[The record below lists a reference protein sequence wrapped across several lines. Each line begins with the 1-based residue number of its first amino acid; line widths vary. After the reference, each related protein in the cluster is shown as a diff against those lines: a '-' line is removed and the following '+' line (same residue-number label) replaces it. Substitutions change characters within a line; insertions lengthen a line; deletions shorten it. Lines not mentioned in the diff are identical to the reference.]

1 MSAAPLFGPLCIRAD
16 AGPSMGIGHLMRCL
30 ALAQAWQDRGG
41 AVTFVTA
48 TGEPALLS
56 RLIREGFAVHELK
69 ALPGTDA
76 DAGETLAAA
85 AKAAAGMAGSGWLV
99 VDGYQFPT
107 NYLRALKAGNYG
119 LLAVDDLATI
129 DLQAADLVLNQ
140 NKQATAGMYAGRV
153 ASSHLLLGS
162 SFALLRREFLLAR
175 ETVPEAMASPPRN
188 GDARDVVITL
198 GGGDPANVTG
208 RVLELLAGFRDR
220 RLRLTV
226 IVGPAN
232 AHLVALRDSAA
243 QLQPAHDVALLM
255 DPPDLPALLAR
266 ADVAISAA
274 GSSCWELA
282 CLGVPMLLIVT
293 ADNQRPSAAALAAD
307 DLAIVLGWHA
317 GLLATD
323 LLPRLRTLLMDPSAR
338 HRLSRAAGQL
348 IDGRGAGRVA
358 ERIATFPVR
367 LRTATAA
374 DAALLHD
381 WANDP
386 LTRRMSFSTEPIPW
400 DTHQPW
406 LTGRLANPDCRLYIG
421 EDDGGEA
428 LGQVRLDRAAA
439 TATLSI
445 GVAPKV
451 RGRGYAARLV
461 RLAAVECLQS
471 GWCRIVEARVRPE
484 NAASLATFRRA
495 GFTARGPAGGS
506 GSVLFS
512 LV

>member
-1 MSAAPLFGPLCIRAD
+1 MSAASLFGPLCVRAD
-16 AGPSMGIGHLMRCL
+16 AGPTMGVGHLMRCL

-41 AVTFVTA
+41 AVIFVTA
-48 TGEPALLS
+48 TRKPALLS
-56 RLIREGFAVHELK
+56 RVIREGFAVHELK

-76 DAGETLAAA
+76 DACETLAVA
-85 AKAAAGMAGSGWLV
+85 AKAAAGRAGAVWLV

-107 NYLRALKAGNYG
+107 DYFRALKAGDIG

-129 DLQAADLVLNQ
+129 DLHAADLVLNQ
-140 NKQATAGMYAGRV
+140 NMHATAGMYAGRA
-153 ASSHLLLGS
+153 ASGHLLLGS
-162 SFALLRREFLLAR
+162 SFALLRREFRLAR
-175 ETVPEAMASPPRN
+175 KSAPGAMAGPPRD
-188 GDARDVVITL
+188 GDVRDVVITL
-198 GGGDPANVTG
+198 GGGDQANVTG
-208 RVLELLAGFRDR
+208 GVLKILAGFRDR
-220 RLRLTV
+220 RLRLTI

-232 AHLVALRDSAA
+232 PHLVALRDSAA
-243 QLQPAHDVALLM
+243 QLQPAHDVTLLA
-255 DPPDLPALLAR
+255 DPPDLPALLTS

-307 DLAIVLGWHA
+307 DVAIVLGWHA

-323 LLPRLRTLLMDPSAR
+323 LLPPLRTLLMDREAR
-338 HRLSRAAGQL
+338 RRLSRTASQL

-358 ERIATFPVR
+358 ERVATFPVR

-374 DAALLHD
+374 DAVLLHG

-386 LTRRMSFSTEPIPW
+386 LTRRMSFSTEPIHW
-400 DTHQPW
+400 DTHLPW
-406 LTGRLANPDCRLYIG
+406 LTGQLVNPDCRLYIG

-428 LGQVRLDRAAA
+428 LGQVRLDRAAT
-439 TATLSI
+439 TATLSV
-445 GVAPKV
+445 GLAPSA

-461 RLAAVECLQS
+461 RLAAIECLQN

-495 GFTARGPAGGS
+495 GFTDRGPTADS
-506 GSVLFS
+506 GSVLFR
-512 LV
+512 LT